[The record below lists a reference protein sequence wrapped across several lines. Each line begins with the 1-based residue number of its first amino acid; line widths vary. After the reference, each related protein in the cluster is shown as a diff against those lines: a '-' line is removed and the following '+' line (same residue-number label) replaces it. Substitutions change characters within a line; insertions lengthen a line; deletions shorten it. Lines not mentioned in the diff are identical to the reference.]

1 MNKKYTKGFTLIELL
16 IVVGIIGILL
26 TAGITSYST
35 TLQRTRDERRI
46 ANLQNIR
53 SQLELFKSTSPIGVY
68 PVDLSELEVGGYQ
81 IPEDPIT
88 KDTTPYVYTPT
99 SFQSW
104 LTCNNVDVNRFCQNY
119 QLLVPLEIKGNR
131 YVVRPNGEN
140 LIP

>member
-1 MNKKYTKGFTLIELL
+1 MKNSKGFTLIELL
-16 IVVGIIGILL
+16 IVVGIIGILI

-68 PVDLSELEVGGYQ
+68 PVDLSELEVDGYQ

-88 KDTTPYVYTPT
+88 SDTAPYVYTPS

-104 LTCNNVDVNRFCQNY
+104 LACNNVDVNRFCQNY
-119 QLLVPLEIKGNR
+119 QLLIPLEIKGNR